1 VRNIV
6 AQGKVEGIGKG
17 KGKDTDIGKEKFY
30 RH

>member
-6 AQGKVEGIGKG
+6 AQGKVEGKGKG